1 MYRLVQME
9 TNTPDL
15 ISIRRK
21 LQQLAKVHESLRKEN
36 EQLKIKLSAAESKL
50 RDAGQQLEVAEM
62 QNALLKSAQ
71 QQLSESE
78 KKALEKKLSF
88 FIREI
93 DKCIAALT
101 R

>member
-1 MYRLVQME
+1 ME

-36 EQLKIKLSAAESKL
+36 EQLKIKLASAEAKL
-50 RDAGQQLEVAEM
+50 GDAGQQLEVAEM

-71 QQLSESE
+71 QQLSEPE

>member
-1 MYRLVQME
+1 ME

-21 LQQLAKVHESLRKEN
+21 LQQLAKVQESLRKEN
-36 EQLKIKLSAAESKL
+36 EQLKIKLAAAEAKL
-50 RDAGQQLEVAEM
+50 GDAGQQLEVAEM

-71 QQLSESE
+71 QQLSEPE

>member
-1 MYRLVQME
+1 ME
-9 TNTPDL
+9 PNTTGL
-15 ISIRRK
+15 FSIRRK
-21 LQQLAKVHESLRKEN
+21 LQQLAKLHESLRKEN
-36 EQLKIKLSAAESKL
+36 EQLKAKLKAAEEKL
-50 RDAGQQLEVAEM
+50 GDASQQLQVAEM

-71 QQLSESE
+71 HQLSESE

-93 DKCIAALT
+93 DKCIAVLT

>member
-1 MYRLVQME
+1 ME

-36 EQLKIKLSAAESKL
+36 EQLKIKLSAAEAKL
-50 RDAGQQLEVAEM
+50 GDAGQQLEVAEM

>member
-1 MYRLVQME
+1 MDQNNNQL
-9 TNTPDL
+9 
-15 ISIRRK
+15 SAIRRK
-21 LQQLAKVHESLRKEN
+21 LQQLAKLHENLRKEN
-36 EQLKIKLSAAESKL
+36 EELKAKLKEVEAKL
-50 RDAGQQLEVAEM
+50 GDAGQQLEITEM

-71 QQLSESE
+71 QQLNEAD

-101 R
+101 H

>member
-1 MYRLVQME
+1 ME

-50 RDAGQQLEVAEM
+50 GDAGQQLEVAEM